1 MIWGLAA
8 LFMVASGQLLR
19 VVEGETLR
27 IHVPETL
34 QHFPESL
41 LQQPGHYLL
50 LDSTGQ
56 VVAETVI
63 TPGST
68 SRESRADASHPPAPP
83 VRTERLPVL
92 AFLLFFGG
100 FYFWQVHRARSGRK
114 PWLRPIAGL
123 QALDDAVGR
132 STEMGRPI
140 LFIPGMTDIDS
151 LATIA
156 ALSVLKYVGKKAAL
170 YELPVIVPL
179 REPMVMAA
187 AQEIL
192 KEAYTEAGRP
202 DLYDED
208 RVYFT
213 TTQQFGYAST
223 VAGTMMREKPGAIF
237 LMGHYYAESLIM
249 AETGNTVGAIQI
261 AGTAATD
268 QLPFF
273 IAACDY
279 VLIGEEFYAA
289 SAYLSQSP
297 DELATIKAE
306 DYVKIFY
313 MLAVVIGS
321 LLEGLGI
328 HVLKTL
334 LEVKG

>member
-1 MIWGLAA
+1 MWMAFFLAA
-8 LFMVASGQLLR
+8 AELLVIR
-19 VVEGETLR
+19 GGDTLR
-27 IHVPETL
+27 EVVPETL
-34 QHFPESL
+34 QSIPESVL
-41 LQQPGHYLL
+41 
-50 LDSTGQ
+50 T
-56 VVAETVI
+56 
-63 TPGST
+63 TPGRYILRDSSGT
-68 SRESRADASHPPAPP
+68 VLQDTVLAPAPETPPPEESPPHP

-92 AFLLFFGG
+92 GFLLLFGG
-100 FYFWQVHRARSGRK
+100 LYFWQVQLARSGQK

-123 QALDDAVGR
+123 KALDDAVGR
-132 STEMGRPI
+132 STEMGRPV

-151 LATIA
+151 LSTIA
-156 ALSVLKYVGKKAAL
+156 ALAVLKYVGKKAAL
-170 YELPVIVPL
+170 YDLPVIVPL

-192 KEAYTEAGRP
+192 REAYTEAGRP

-208 RVYFT
+208 KVYFT

-223 VAGTMMREKPGAIF
+223 VAGTMMRERPGAIF

-249 AETGNTVGAIQI
+249 AETGNAVGAIQI

-289 SAYLSQSP
+289 SAYLSESP

-306 DYVKIFY
+306 DFIKTLY
-313 MLAVVIGS
+313 MVTILAGS
-321 LLEGLGI
+321 VLEGLGI
-328 HVLKTL
+328 HLLKTF
-334 LEVKG
+334 LEVG